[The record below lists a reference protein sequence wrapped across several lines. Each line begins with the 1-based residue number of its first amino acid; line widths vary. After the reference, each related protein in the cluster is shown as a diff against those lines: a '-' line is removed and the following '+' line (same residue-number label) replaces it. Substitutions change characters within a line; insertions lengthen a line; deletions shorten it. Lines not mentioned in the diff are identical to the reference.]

1 MTLPPGRVRE
11 QLGDFLRRRRE
22 ALSPEEAG
30 IIVRDR
36 RRTPGLRRDEVAER
50 ANVSVIYYQRLERG
64 RGPVPSP
71 ATLGGIARALQLTAD
86 ESDYLYGLVGQK
98 APAVPEPRGF
108 VDPSL
113 LATMNAVYP
122 TVAAAITD
130 DLCTVLAQNAMNA
143 ELFGPMA
150 GVEGPG
156 ANIIWRWFTE
166 PGWRDR
172 LEPREQHEA
181 TTKFYVADLRPAVVR
196 RGGDRQVFE
205 FVDAL
210 RAVSEE
216 FNALWDEHDVATL
229 FCPRKVI
236 DHPAVGRLELDCS
249 LVLSPLSSQRLLLAH
264 PVPGTPS
271 ADRLDRLHELI
282 GARGIPTV

>member
-1 MTLPPGRVRE
+1 MTLPPGQVRD

-30 IIVRDR
+30 IVVRDR

-64 RGPVPSP
+64 RGPVPSS

-108 VDPSL
+108 VDPGL
-113 LATMNAVYP
+113 RATLNAVSP

-130 DLCTVLAQNAMNA
+130 DLCTVLAQNAANV
-143 ELFGPMA
+143 EIFGPMA

-166 PGWRDR
+166 PAWRHQ
-172 LEPREQHEA
+172 LELPDQHDE
-181 TTKFYVADLRPAVVR
+181 TSRFYVADLRPAVVR
-196 RGGDRQVFE
+196 RGGDRRTFA

-210 RAVSEE
+210 RQVSGE
-216 FNALWDEHDVATL
+216 FAALWDDHDVATL
-229 FCPRKVI
+229 FCPRKTI
-236 DHPAVGRLELDCS
+236 DHPLVGRIELDCS
-249 LVLSPLSSQRLLLAH
+249 VLLSPLSSQRLLLAH
-264 PVPGTPS
+264 PVPGTRS
-271 ADRLDRLHELI
+271 AERLERLLAVIEES
-282 GARGIPTV
+282 